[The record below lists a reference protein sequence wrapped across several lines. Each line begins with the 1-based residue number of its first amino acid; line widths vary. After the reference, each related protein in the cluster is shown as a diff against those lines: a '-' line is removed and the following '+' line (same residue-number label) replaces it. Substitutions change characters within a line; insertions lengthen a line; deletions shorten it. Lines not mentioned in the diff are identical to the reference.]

1 MASVTSVSVT
11 PSALTLTVGSW
22 YYYAKATVYPTSEC
36 CNCVT
41 WHSDNECVA
50 TVNALTGY
58 IYAKNAGTA
67 KIYATATDGSG
78 KSAYITVTVKSKILI
93 TGIYIGGPCR
103 TVEEGSKYTF
113 SVAVYPAN
121 ATNQNLSWSSKNTN
135 IVRMNGRTM
144 TAVGLGTTTVVA
156 KATDGSGVS
165 ASCVVTVA
173 KKNVL
178 VRSIAISPCNFTITE
193 GRSVALTATVCPDT
207 ATNKDVNWSSSDTS
221 IVTVNPVSGLVY
233 AKKAGRAVIYAD
245 ADDGGGA
252 RSTCCIAVKEFIR
265 LKKIELSP
273 CEFDIDVGQAKYI
286 GVEFTP
292 SNASNQKLRWQS
304 SDTDIVTVGAS
315 DGRVF
320 GKRAGT
326 ALITATSE
334 DGGHKSE
341 SIVHVHQT
349 LTYPDTLIEHQS
361 TRDAI
366 IRVKTLIDENEKAYL
381 KGKISSCTAE
391 LIRKQLNEQYDL
403 IRADYIAA
411 ESNPTSDY
419 AYAVL
424 KGDKSATVPSSFP
437 QNLSIGSKGL
447 AVTVLQRTLQVLGY
461 LDYEQEPISYGK
473 FDDRTYEAANK
484 YPDLLTFD
492 QKTSQYVF
500 DSRSFGIIFHPNND
514 QRRKYERYSE
524 LNRAAFAHDQVAIQ
538 VASMVGG
545 TFRRKINKIKNGNK
559 DHNRYGYADVLLDT
573 HSVGSYIWEVKPDKE
588 PYYKQGG
595 IGEDQLQRYKD
606 AVDDFDQ
613 NFTKPFL
620 TGFRIDN
627 FQIEN
632 FFDGY
637 INVRSFVAP
646 SPTDIR
652 NALILY
658 KVEKGEPDPGLVPV
672 PVPIPEDEKEH
683 QFQFEVPHVFENL
696 QPNYGA
702 VAGILV
708 VAGIVCI
715 VLIAGKIMAALPL
728 VAAFA

>member
-252 RSTCCIAVKEFIR
+252 RDTCCITVKGVVPVR
-265 LKKIELSP
+265 GVTVSP
-273 CEFDIDVGQAKYI
+273 THTDMYVGQSQYLSYGI
-286 GVEFTP
+286 IPE
-292 SNASNQKLRWQS
+292 NATLKRVSWC
-304 SDTDIVTVGAS
+304 SDNDSVVSVGAS
-315 DGRVF
+315 SGRVVAN
-320 GKRAGT
+320 KPGT
-326 ALITATSE
+326 AVITVKTA
-334 DGGHKSE
+334 DGGYTAKCIISVTKAPVIFEDDGFLGQVVFKDTGKVWRCISNDMIYDEYNRQYTPLTDRVRYNVFSE
-341 SIVHVHQT
+341 FNGT
-349 LTYPDTLIEHQS
+349 NEYPETIKEFTDDEL
-361 TRDAI
+361 RLLFAI
-366 IRVKTLIDENEKAYL
+366 DPYGVAAY
-381 KGKISSCTAE
+381 
-391 LIRKQLNEQYDL
+391 
-403 IRADYIAA
+403 
-411 ESNPTSDY
+411 
-419 AYAVL
+419 V
-424 KGDKSATVPSSFP
+424 
-437 QNLSIGSKGL
+437 
-447 AVTVLQRTLQVLGY
+447 
-461 LDYEQEPISYGK
+461 
-473 FDDRTYEAANK
+473 
-484 YPDLLTFD
+484 
-492 QKTSQYVF
+492 
-500 DSRSFGIIFHPNND
+500 
-514 QRRKYERYSE
+514 
-524 LNRAAFAHDQVAIQ
+524 
-538 VASMVGG
+538 
-545 TFRRKINKIKNGNK
+545 
-559 DHNRYGYADVLLDT
+559 
-573 HSVGSYIWEVKPDKE
+573 
-588 PYYKQGG
+588 YYKCSL
-595 IGEDQLQRYKD
+595 IGLSLENTLAEKDRVFKILFKRNPKYLLMCYKE
-606 AVDDFDQ
+606 A
-613 NFTKPFL
+613 
-620 TGFRIDN
+620 
-627 FQIEN
+627 IE
-632 FFDGY
+632 
-637 INVRSFVAP
+637 V
-646 SPTDIR
+646 
-652 NALILY
+652 
-658 KVEKGEPDPGLVPV
+658 
-672 PVPIPEDEKEH
+672 
-683 QFQFEVPHVFENL
+683 
-696 QPNYGA
+696 
-702 VAGILV
+702 
-708 VAGIVCI
+708 
-715 VLIAGKIMAALPL
+715 
-728 VAAFA
+728 